1 MKIAIVKLSAMGD
14 IIQSAFILQY
24 IHQHFPD
31 TKVDWIV
38 EDSFTPILENNP
50 HLHDIKRVNL
60 KSIKKSPLNI
70 FKEIKKIKKY
80 AKENYDFVID
90 LQANIK
96 SAITSK
102 LLSKNVYGY
111 DKNSAREKEASW
123 FYSKSFDIPYH
134 LNTIDRYR
142 LLLNAVFDIEI
153 KKEDVLN
160 KKPYLFSKTDKNF
173 DPEVVFIIGASWKS
187 KIYPKEKVKKVI
199 ESLDTKVTVPY
210 SNQEEYEF
218 AKSLGDVEIV
228 KLNLDELKAL
238 ISNAKLVIGNDT
250 GPTYIAWANNI
261 PSIVLFGPVPPNRVY
276 GDEKTL
282 LLKSPTEVNPYK
294 LNREDYSIKEIDE
307 NLIIKE
313 AKRLLS

>member
-38 EDSFTPILENNP
+38 EDSFAPILENNP

-70 FKEIKKIKKY
+70 FREIKKIKKY

-142 LLLNAVFDIEI
+142 LLINSVFDIEI

-173 DPEVVFIIGASWKS
+173 GSEVVFIIGASWKS

-210 SNQEEYEF
+210 SNDKEYEF
-218 AKSLGDVEIV
+218 AKSLGDVEVV